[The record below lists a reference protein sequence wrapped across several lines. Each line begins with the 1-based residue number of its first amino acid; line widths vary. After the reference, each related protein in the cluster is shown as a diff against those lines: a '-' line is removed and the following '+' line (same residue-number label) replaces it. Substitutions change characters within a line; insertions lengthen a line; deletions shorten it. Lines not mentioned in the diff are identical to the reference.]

1 MGVLY
6 ISRGQCSQDKRRY
19 CIIHRFWT
27 DLCLDWLISVK
38 PLVMDKDRFST
49 SFLSDK
55 ESDIVLTRNLT
66 GFKESDL
73 VLNRNLTDFSVIGG
87 IKYMLLLTL
96 TDNALS
102 FKIFS
107 LTNMIWKVLQTFLP
121 RITLKQLSRI

>member
-1 MGVLY
+1 
-6 ISRGQCSQDKRRY
+6 
-19 CIIHRFWT
+19 
-27 DLCLDWLISVK
+27 
-38 PLVMDKDRFST
+38 MDKDRFST

-107 LTNMIWKVLQTFLP
+107 LTNMI
-121 RITLKQLSRI
+121 

>member
-1 MGVLY
+1 
-6 ISRGQCSQDKRRY
+6 
-19 CIIHRFWT
+19 
-27 DLCLDWLISVK
+27 
-38 PLVMDKDRFST
+38 MDKDRFST
-49 SFLSDK
+49 SFLFDK

-73 VLNRNLTDFSVIGG
+73 VLNRNLTDFVIGG

-107 LTNMIWKVLQTFLP
+107 LTNMI
-121 RITLKQLSRI
+121 